1 VPAGG
6 WLFLLLLVLGT
17 RPATAQGTEEWT
29 FAHAGESHRVAVS
42 RVEGYAAL
50 PLEALAHL
58 GARTESTRGSAR
70 IRIAGA
76 DLRLT
81 AGSPFFTV
89 GGAVRQMVDPPYE
102 RGGSF
107 WVPLQLVVD
116 HLPGAGGAVTADPA
130 ARTVRSNAVAAPARA
145 AAPAPAPAPRAEAPA
160 RAAAPAPTPA
170 ARTDRPA
177 EAPARVAAE
186 PAPRTAPP
194 TRPAP
199 DSPAA
204 RRLVVIDAGHGGV
217 DPGARGPSG
226 VREKDVAL
234 AVAQRLATIL
244 RQDPGVE
251 VRMTRDRDTLIALA
265 DRTRMANSWRA
276 EGQPALFMS
285 IHANAHERS
294 SVRGFETFFLSE
306 ARTEDARRVAQME
319 NAAQRFERPDRSLDP
334 LSFIILDLKQNRYLR
349 DSSAWAAMVQERLA
363 AVHPGPNRGVKQA
376 GFVVLNGAFMPA
388 VLVELGFITHPE
400 EERLL
405 ASPDHQTRM
414 ARQLASAVRD
424 FFQASDTQASA
435 R

>member
-1 VPAGG
+1 MRGFAAG
-6 WLFLLLLVLGT
+6 LLALLLSISLGA
-17 RPATAQGTEEWT
+17 RSAEAQGAEEWT
-29 FAHAGESHRVAVS
+29 FARGGETHRVAVS

-50 PLEALAHL
+50 PLEALTHL
-58 GARTESTRGSAR
+58 GARVESARGQAR

-76 DLRLT
+76 DMQLT
-81 AGSPFFTV
+81 AGSPFFSV
-89 GGAVRQMVDPPYE
+89 GGSVRQMVDPPYL

-116 HLPGAGGAVTADPA
+116 HLPGAGGVTADPA
-130 ARTVRSNAVAAPARA
+130 ARTARVGAPAAPARA
-145 AAPAPAPAPRAEAPA
+145 AAPVQAPAPRAEQPARAPA
-160 RAAAPAPTPA
+160 RAAA
-170 ARTDRPA
+170 
-177 EAPARVAAE
+177 E
-186 PAPRTAPP
+186 PAPRAAPP
-194 TRPAP
+194 SRASPGT
-199 DSPAA
+199 PAA

-251 VRMTRDRDTLIALA
+251 VRMTRDRDTLIALT

-276 EGQPALFMS
+276 DGQPALFMS

-306 ARTEDARRVAQME
+306 ARTDDARRVAQME

-400 EERLL
+400 EERMLVS
-405 ASPDHQTRM
+405 AEHQNRM
-414 ARQLASAVRD
+414 ARQLAAAVRD
-424 FFQASDTQASA
+424 FFENSDAQASA